1 MIQFD
6 RYVEVFGYHYLH
18 TQEDFLS
25 DVGGFL
31 GLFLGLSIFAVISL
45 ALDVAEKGGGKGKRG
60 DDAGTDTSSSGISR
74 KVFGRR
80 NHPKFTVKY
89 VCFACWFTAHT
100 SSSKGRFFVFFWNA
114 KIQVFAPLLL

>member
-1 MIQFD
+1 MFNFFFPLIQFD

-45 ALDVAEKGGGKGKRG
+45 ALDVAEKGKGGDGQES
-60 DDAGTDTSSSGISR
+60 DTSSSG
-74 KVFGRR
+74 
-80 NHPKFTVKY
+80 
-89 VCFACWFTAHT
+89 
-100 SSSKGRFFVFFWNA
+100 RFLKTKLSEIYNE
-114 KIQVFAPLLL
+114 LLLIWFLVYPTYAFFLWYVLVV

>member
-1 MIQFD
+1 MKKVLLQQCSICVFFLIQFD

-74 KVFGRR
+74 KVFRRR
-80 NHPKFTVKY
+80 NYPKFIVK
-89 VCFACWFTAHT
+89 CFCKFL
-100 SSSKGRFFVFFWNA
+100 FY
-114 KIQVFAPLLL
+114 LLV